1 MKENFFGRP
10 RSTLL
15 ERLARKEYRRA
26 DYADAV
32 EDFRDAVS
40 EAARATAEMRERR
53 RERQS

>member
-1 MKENFFGRP
+1 MKTNFYGRP

-15 ERLARKEYRRA
+15 ERLERRNKGEFRRA

-40 EAARATAEMRERR
+40 EAARATQKMREKRR
-53 RERQS
+53 G